1 MIEFGEIGTMIASN
15 VLAALIGFFL
25 GQLVQWRR
33 AKVHGHSFIVPTVVG
48 SRSRAY
54 RIAGSI
60 LALLAVITVAQSA
73 YTSYQ
78 MEQSTKERRAAYQEQ
93 LVCNN
98 YLFEQLTARAEA
110 WTHDHRNTTRLVDE
124 LNGALKIQDLD
135 VRFDR
140 LTEATERYL
149 DQERRLSDERAKAP
163 LRTPACP

>member
-15 VLAALIGFFL
+15 VLAALLGFLL

-48 SRSRAY
+48 GTSRAY
-54 RIAGSI
+54 RITGSI

-78 MEQSTKERRAAYQEQ
+78 MEQSTQERRAAYQEQ
-93 LVCNN
+93 LACNK
-98 YLFEQLTARAEA
+98 YLFEQLTARAEE
-110 WTHDHRNTTRLVDE
+110 WTHDHRNTTRFVDE
-124 LNGALKIQDLD
+124 LNVALKIQESD
-135 VRFDR
+135 VRYDR
-140 LTEATERYL
+140 LADATERYL
-149 DQERRLSDERAKAP
+149 DQERRLADERAKAP